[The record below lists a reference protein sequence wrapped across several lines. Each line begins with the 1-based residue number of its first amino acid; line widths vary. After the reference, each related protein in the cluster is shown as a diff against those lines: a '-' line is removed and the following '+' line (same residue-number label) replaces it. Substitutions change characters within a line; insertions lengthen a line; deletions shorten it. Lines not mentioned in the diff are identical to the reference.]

1 MTTLYD
7 SFRCPSKTISYNYD
21 THRME
26 RIDDSVLLAILE
38 LLQPEDLLVC
48 AHVCQRWR
56 ACVCDDLVWKRHC
69 NLKGARTLSEDFKE
83 LFLKQQKEKY
93 RVKVAKLKKLKKF
106 SSLGDMK
113 NSVFKHF
120 QLVSYVEVRT
130 NDKGW
135 NSKKVYRLD
144 SDDTNIFSH
153 SVCYRWWNELSLLE
167 LDMAKVQDITLYLG
181 VPLVFS
187 ANKAAPQEASHWCKR
202 LVVTPS
208 EAVRVAGDSL
218 VEVYNLG
225 CVSYALWKDTHN
237 LAFLTATFHQ
247 YRELVEDVITYAA
260 HTGPVAATLPT
271 DGNIDCYV
279 SVRNYRK
286 ELLQCAFSNLYF
298 ESDGNGH
305 KLCGIS
311 EDLCETINDKVELL
325 WRTTNFKNKLPM
337 TCVCDVSLVHSR
349 SHRLLAT
356 LSQVTQLVP
365 AVPDVTDYSMFSDEV
380 FRLSVSDA
388 GLSCDM
394 VFVRTDEGYSLH
406 SLNVRII

>member
-106 SSLGDMK
+106 SSFGDMK
-113 NSVFKHF
+113 DSVFKHF

-181 VPLVFS
+181 VPLVFI
-187 ANKAAPQEASHWCKR
+187 ANKAAPQEA
-202 LVVTPS
+202 TG
-208 EAVRVAGDSL
+208 VRG
-218 VEVYNLG
+218 
-225 CVSYALWKDTHN
+225 W
-237 LAFLTATFHQ
+237 
-247 YRELVEDVITYAA
+247 
-260 HTGPVAATLPT
+260 
-271 DGNIDCYV
+271 
-279 SVRNYRK
+279 
-286 ELLQCAFSNLYF
+286 
-298 ESDGNGH
+298 
-305 KLCGIS
+305 
-311 EDLCETINDKVELL
+311 
-325 WRTTNFKNKLPM
+325 
-337 TCVCDVSLVHSR
+337 
-349 SHRLLAT
+349 
-356 LSQVTQLVP
+356 
-365 AVPDVTDYSMFSDEV
+365 
-380 FRLSVSDA
+380 
-388 GLSCDM
+388 
-394 VFVRTDEGYSLH
+394 
-406 SLNVRII
+406 